1 MKKNIFAI
9 LVATSLAFTLMA
21 CQSSGET
28 SESGTN
34 IENTT
39 SPSDA
44 TPSLDTGSSFSGVD
58 ALASTSDA
66 ASTGSSL
73 SSSSGIT
80 TDAKTGN
87 IGISAILSTGTDI
100 AITY

>member
-1 MKKNIFAI
+1 MNKKFFAI
-9 LVATSLAFTLMA
+9 LVAVTLAFSLMA
-21 CQSSGET
+21 CQSSEES

-34 IENTT
+34 IENTA

-44 TPSLDTGSSFSGVD
+44 TPSLDTGSSFSVGD
-58 ALASTSDA
+58 DLSSLSDA

-73 SSSSGIT
+73 SSSCGII